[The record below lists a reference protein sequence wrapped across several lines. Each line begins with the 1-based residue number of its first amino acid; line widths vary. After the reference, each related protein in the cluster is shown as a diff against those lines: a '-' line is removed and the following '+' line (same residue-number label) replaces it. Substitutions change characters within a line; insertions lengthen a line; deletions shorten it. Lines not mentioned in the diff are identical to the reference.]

1 MITYQ
6 QHSEKC
12 TFLFS
17 TFWAFLYWHLQ
28 LTRFSNTMRYNRQLW
43 KALHLYLLTRFSNRL
58 VGAVAVR
65 CALQNTWILI
75 YIPLCIYFN
84 PALVALISSI
94 GLDLHSTMYLFQRR
108 LHRLSALRL
117 CLFTFHY
124 VSISTK
130 QNYTMLDNLKLFTF
144 HYVSISTR
152 YLRSLLSCLF
162 YLHSTMYLFQRSSAS
177 VWKS

>member
-43 KALHLYLLTRFSNRL
+43 KALHLYLLTRSSNRL
-58 VGAVAVR
+58 VGAVAVQ

-84 PALVALISSI
+84 CRWLWIWTFPVVY
-94 GLDLHSTMYLFQRR
+94 LHSTMYLFQPKFF
-108 LHRLSALRL
+108 ALRITINPI
-117 CLFTFHY
+117 FTFHY
-124 VSISTK
+124 VSIST
-130 QNYTMLDNLKLFTF
+130 DF
-144 HYVSISTR
+144 HY
-152 YLRSLLSCLF
+152 YHAHN
-162 YLHSTMYLFQRSSAS
+162 YNNLHSTMYLFQPLRRTIS
-177 VWKS
+177 

>member
-84 PALVALISSI
+84 HGWCRGCGVAERFTFHYVSISTVPGSNNATTDIVFTFHYVSI
-94 GLDLHSTMYLFQRR
+94 STCWPFCCIHVYNNLHSTMYLFQRWIR
-108 LHRLSALRL
+108 
-117 CLFTFHY
+117 
-124 VSISTK
+124 
-130 QNYTMLDNLKLFTF
+130 QNRHPM
-144 HYVSISTR
+144 
-152 YLRSLLSCLF
+152 
-162 YLHSTMYLFQRSSAS
+162 
-177 VWKS
+177 